1 MLWIWLFS
9 AASSCKLLENL
20 ICFSLIILYPNM
32 LFASHHLYHVFRL
45 LTLCFFL
52 PIGIWL

>member
-20 ICFSLIILYPNM
+20 ISFSLIILYPNM